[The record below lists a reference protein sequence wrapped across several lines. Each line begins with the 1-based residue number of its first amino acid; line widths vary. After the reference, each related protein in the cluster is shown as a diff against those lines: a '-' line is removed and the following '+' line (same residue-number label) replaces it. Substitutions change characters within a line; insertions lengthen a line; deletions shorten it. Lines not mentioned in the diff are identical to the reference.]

1 MAKWGFLTN
10 HAHVLIQ
17 IARDPRSTVR
27 EIAVTTGIT
36 ERAAHAV
43 LKDLRQAKIIS
54 ARRDGRQ
61 NVYRLDPKALMK
73 HRPWGASDME
83 IPATLIDATLRGLSQ
98 VAMAEGS
105 PYAEPS
111 LKSA

>member
-1 MAKWGFLTN
+1 MTKWGFLTN

-36 ERAAHAV
+36 ERAVHSV
-43 LKDLRQAKIIS
+43 LKDLRQAGVIDVQ
-54 ARRDGRQ
+54 RDGRR
-61 NVYRLDPKALMK
+61 NVYRLDPIALMK

-83 IPATLIDATLRGLSQ
+83 IPPTLIDATLRGLSQ
-98 VAMAEGS
+98 FAGAEGS
-105 PYAEPS
+105 PHDEPS
-111 LKSA
+111 RKSA

>member
-1 MAKWGFLTN
+1 MTKWGFLTN

-27 EIAVTTGIT
+27 EIAGTAGIT
-36 ERAAHAV
+36 ERAVHAV
-43 LKDLRQAKIIS
+43 IKDLRQAGIID
-54 ARRDGRQ
+54 AQRDGRR
-61 NVYRLDPKALMK
+61 NVYRLDPIVLMK

-98 VAMAEGS
+98 VAVAEGS
-105 PYAEPS
+105 PHAEPS
-111 LKSA
+111 RKSA